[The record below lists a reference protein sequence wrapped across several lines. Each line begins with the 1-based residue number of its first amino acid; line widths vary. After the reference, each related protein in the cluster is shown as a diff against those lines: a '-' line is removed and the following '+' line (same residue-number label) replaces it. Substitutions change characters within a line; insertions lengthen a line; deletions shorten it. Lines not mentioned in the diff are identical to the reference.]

1 MKKKIFIIIFSVL
14 FSLCILFLSTNI
26 IIKNIDLNNDQ
37 QLIMDYINSPDKS
50 SELLNTTITQ
60 NEISHLDDV
69 NKIFKTKNTILNL
82 LIIII
87 SIIILK
93 IRKSNKQP
101 LSVLFFYGGITTFI
115 LPFFILLL
123 SLINF
128 TLTFEVLHR
137 LIFPGGNYSFTDDSF
152 LISNL
157 PESFFKTIGI
167 EIFILTIILG
177 LIISLLAYYRIKK
190 KKK

>member
-1 MKKKIFIIIFSVL
+1 MKRKIFIIIFSVL
-14 FSLCILFLSTNI
+14 FSLCVLLLSSNI

-60 NEISHLDDV
+60 KEIYHLNDV

-137 LIFPGGNYSFTDDSF
+137 LIFPRGNYSFPDNSF

-190 KKK
+190 KK